1 MRARVA
7 AAWTTWR
14 DIAGL
19 LVNKN
24 IPLFNRSSIFD
35 AFIRPV
41 LFYGAETKALTP
53 KM

>member
-1 MRARVA
+1 MERAVRARVA

-24 IPLFNRSSIFD
+24 IPLINRSSIFD
-35 AFIRPV
+35 VCI
-41 LFYGAETKALTP
+41 
-53 KM
+53 